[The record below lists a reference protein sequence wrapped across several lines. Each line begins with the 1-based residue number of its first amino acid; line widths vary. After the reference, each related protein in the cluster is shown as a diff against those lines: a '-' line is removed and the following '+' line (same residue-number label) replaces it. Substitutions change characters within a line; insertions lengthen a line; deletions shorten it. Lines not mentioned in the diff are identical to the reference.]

1 MDKKKATGIFL
12 DWIKKKKYIPDD
24 FFSKDQIEKF
34 SGVYFPYLMYSCR
47 VDGRI
52 QAEGEKN
59 RTWVTGNIRYTEH
72 KKYRMERAGQLDVK
86 NVTRNALKKNNSA
99 LVEGVLPFDMEKL
112 QPFDMGYLSGFQ
124 AEKRDMEKE
133 SLTPEVESEVKQYT
147 VEQLKADIM
156 GQYSSVQVDQSDTDI
171 RDARWHYALLPVWIL
186 TYRDKAGKDELYYF
200 AMNGQTGKI
209 CGKLPVAKGKLVKLF
224 LEIFVPVA
232 AILMIGG
239 WFL

>member
-34 SGVYFPYLMYSCR
+34 SGVYFPYLMYSCK
-47 VDGRI
+47 VDGKI

-99 LVEGVLPFDMEKL
+99 LVEDVLPFDMEKL
-112 QPFDMGYLSGFQ
+112 QPFDMGYLSGFRRRSGTWR
-124 AEKRDMEKE
+124 K
-133 SLTPEVESEVKQYT
+133 SP
-147 VEQLKADIM
+147 
-156 GQYSSVQVDQSDTDI
+156 
-171 RDARWHYALLPVWIL
+171 
-186 TYRDKAGKDELYYF
+186 
-200 AMNGQTGKI
+200 
-209 CGKLPVAKGKLVKLF
+209 
-224 LEIFVPVA
+224 
-232 AILMIGG
+232 
-239 WFL
+239 

>member
-1 MDKKKATGIFL
+1 
-12 DWIKKKKYIPDD
+12 
-24 FFSKDQIEKF
+24 
-34 SGVYFPYLMYSCR
+34 MYSCR

-147 VEQLKADIM
+147 VEQLKADVM
-156 GQYSSVQVDQSDTDI
+156 GQYSAVRVDQSDTNI

-186 TYRDKAGKDELYYF
+186 NTTWEGKHYLF
-200 AMNGQTGKI
+200 AMNGQTGKFV
-209 CGKLPVAKGKLVKLF
+209 GDLPADKN
-224 LEIFVPVA
+224 A
-232 AILMIGG
+232 ARKMTIKFTVIITIVVYILRLILWMFGI
-239 WFL
+239 